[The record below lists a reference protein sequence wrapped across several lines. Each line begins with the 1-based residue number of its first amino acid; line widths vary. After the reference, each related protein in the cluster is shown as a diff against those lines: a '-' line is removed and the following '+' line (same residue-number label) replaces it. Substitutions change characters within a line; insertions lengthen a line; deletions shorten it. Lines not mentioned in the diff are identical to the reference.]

1 MLFRL
6 FPFSIFFAFFCF
18 IVGYFF
24 QKIELKQWANYF
36 LNSGLFFLILV
47 YAKAALGFLT
57 LVMQSLYRSA
67 RHYSSVPVAHAR
79 VELSHRHKLHHQTQL
94 HKNHKKQLLYRHR
107 QVRSRFIKANNK
119 NQALQLSKA
128 IRSHLHAKRKAL
140 PRTDYQ
146 AYRQALHSN
155 HRTQNID
162 GLLQLQFEII
172 HR

>member
-1 MLFRL
+1 MLLRL

-24 QKIELKQWANYF
+24 QKLGLKQWANYF

-47 YAKAALGFLT
+47 YAKAALGFLN
-57 LVMQSLYRSA
+57 LAMQSLYRSA
-67 RHYSSVPVAHAR
+67 RHYISVPAAHAR
-79 VELSHRHKLHHQTQL
+79 VELSHRHKLHHQAQL
-94 HKNHKKQLLYRHR
+94 HKNHKKQLLYRHSQAR
-107 QVRSRFIKANNK
+107 NRFIKANNR
-119 NQALQLSKA
+119 NQAIQLSKA
-128 IRSHLHAKRKAL
+128 ICSHLHAKRKVL
-140 PRTDYQ
+140 PQTDYQ
-146 AYRQALHSN
+146 AYRQALQNN

>member
-18 IVGYFF
+18 IAGYFF
-24 QKIELKQWANYF
+24 QKLELKQWANYF

-57 LVMQSLYRSA
+57 LVMQSLYRSV
-67 RHYSSVPVAHAR
+67 RHYISVPAAHAR
-79 VELSHRHKLHHQTQL
+79 VELSHWHKLHHQTQL

-107 QVRSRFIKANNK
+107 QLRSRFIKTHNK

-128 IRSHLHAKRKAL
+128 IRSHLQSKRKRL
-140 PRTDYQ
+140 PKTDYQ
-146 AYRQALHSN
+146 AYRQSLHNN
-155 HRTQNID
+155 HRSQNIA
-162 GLLQLQFEII
+162 GLLQLQFEIS